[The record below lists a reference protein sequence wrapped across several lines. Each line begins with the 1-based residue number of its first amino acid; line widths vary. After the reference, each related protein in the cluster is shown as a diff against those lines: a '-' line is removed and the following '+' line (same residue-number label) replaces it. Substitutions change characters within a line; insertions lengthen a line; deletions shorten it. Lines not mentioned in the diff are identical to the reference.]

1 MIAVKVERGKPLK
14 KSRIIDVTGA
24 ESESRRIVTVKTSR
38 GGTSGAYDVKH
49 LQSANSQSRKQTN
62 TGENQMNN
70 VFPLRPDPLRNL
82 YELIDSIHDT
92 NPTPETKRI
101 ADEALAL
108 VQKMIEARN
117 GQTNVFPA

>member
-1 MIAVKVERGKPLK
+1 M
-14 KSRIIDVTGA
+14 S
-24 ESESRRIVTVKTSR
+24 
-38 GGTSGAYDVKH
+38 
-49 LQSANSQSRKQTN
+49 
-62 TGENQMNN
+62 N
-70 VFPLRPDPLRNL
+70 VIPLRPDPLRNL

-117 GQTNVFPA
+117 GDTERRPTPA